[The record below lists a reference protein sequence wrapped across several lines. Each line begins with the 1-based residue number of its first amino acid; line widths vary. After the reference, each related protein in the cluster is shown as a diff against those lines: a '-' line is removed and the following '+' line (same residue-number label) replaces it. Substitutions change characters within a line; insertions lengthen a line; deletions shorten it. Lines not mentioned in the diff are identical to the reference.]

1 MAFLADTFLNFAS
14 QVALMVL
21 EHLFPE
27 DWLERKHRYAFL
39 LAVVYS
45 TVGIVL
51 ARLLFAANSGIV
63 SVIFTALFLMP
74 SLKKLLVKEERGEL
88 QEHRFSFRELWRD
101 NRQAIQVYGTI
112 FLGIYA
118 TYTLY
123 TFLLPLLGFH
133 VSTVFREQ
141 LAFDAGLRGQAFD
154 TGTFL
159 SIFMNNWWV
168 LLACFLVALIAGDGA
183 LFFIA
188 WNAST
193 WGAIFGFRAVAAGS
207 GAFGPFLNLLV
218 IVVITLPHALL
229 EGGAYILA
237 AIAGGVLS
245 DDVGRKRDA
254 MSRFLLWFFAALV
267 LFVILWFLFGTL
279 FPPLVAHLLDIL
291 TVLILLHLLSFI
303 FEDRRHREVFLY
315 NYRLFLVA
323 LLIFLLGA
331 IVETLVVGHSTL
343 LQPSI
348 WLRWPKLFSP

>member
-1 MAFLADTFLNFAS
+1 
-14 QVALMVL
+14 MVL

-45 TVGIVL
+45 TVGIII

-63 SVIFTALFLMP
+63 SVIFTSLFLMP
-74 SLKKLLVKEERGEL
+74 YLKKLLIKEERGEL
-88 QEHRFSFRELWRD
+88 KERRFSLRELWLD
-101 NRQAIQVYGTI
+101 NRQAIQVYGAI
-112 FLGIYA
+112 FLGIYV

-123 TFLLPLLGFH
+123 TFLLPLLGFQ
-133 VSTVFREQ
+133 VSSVFREQ
-141 LAFDAGLRGQAFD
+141 LAFDAGLRGAAFD

-183 LFFIA
+183 LFFVA

-193 WGAIFGFRAVAAGS
+193 WGAIFGFRAVMAGS
-207 GAFGPFLNLLV
+207 AAYGPFLNLLL
-218 IVVITLPHALL
+218 IVLITLPHALL

-245 DDVGRKRDA
+245 DDVGSKRDS

-267 LFVILWFLFGTL
+267 LFVILWFFFNALFS
-279 FPPLVAHLLDIL
+279 PLLAHLLDIVV
-291 TVLILLHLLSFI
+291 VLLLLHLLSFV
-303 FEDRRHREVFLY
+303 FEERRHHEVFLY
-315 NYRLFLVA
+315 NYRLFLLA
-323 LLIFLLGA
+323 LLIFILGA
-331 IVETLVVGHSTL
+331 IVETLVIGNAAP
-343 LQPSI
+343 LQRI
-348 WLRWPKLFSP
+348 YLAALF